1 MINTILLDLDGTVLP
16 LDMDLFM
23 TIYFN
28 EMSKVFNDLPDHEM
42 LVKNIWAATN
52 AAVKNTEKVTNEEV
66 FMKAYD
72 ELIVG
77 DLEEHKK
84 RFELFYDEGFLKT
97 KKSVQENEWIRISV
111 KILKE
116 KGYELVLATNPIF
129 PMKAIHH
136 RIRWAGFEPG
146 DFSYISSFERNHYC
160 KPQIKFYEEV
170 LGAIGKRPE
179 ECMMVGNDVQ
189 EDMVVGKIGIKTY
202 LINEH
207 LLHRTEDPIHV
218 DYQGNY
224 EDFYHFVETLP
235 RIV

>member
-42 LVKNIWAATN
+42 LVKNVWAATN
-52 AAVKNTEKVTNEEV
+52 AAVKNTDKITNEEV

-77 DLEEHKK
+77 DIEEHKK

-97 KKSVQENEWIRISV
+97 KKSVIENEWIGKSI
-111 KILKE
+111 KLLKE
-116 KGYELVLATNPIF
+116 KGYQLVLATNPIF

-146 DFSYISSFERNHYC
+146 DFSYISSFEKNHFC
-160 KPQIKFYEEV
+160 KPQIKFYEEI
-170 LGAIGKRPE
+170 LQAIGKNPE

-189 EDMVVGKIGIKTY
+189 EDMIVGKIGMKTY

-218 DYQGNY
+218 DHQGNY
-224 EDFYHFVETLP
+224 EAFYQFVEKLP
-235 RIV
+235 DIK

>member
-28 EMSKVFNDLPDHEM
+28 EMAKVFNDLPDHEM
-42 LVKNIWAATN
+42 LVKNVWAATA
-52 AAVKNTEKVTNEEV
+52 AAVKNTEKITNEEV

-84 RFELFYDEGFLKT
+84 RFEQFYDEGFLMT
-97 KKSVQENEWIRISV
+97 KNSVIENELIQKSI

-116 KGYELVLATNPIF
+116 KGYQLVLATNPIF

-136 RIRWAGFEPG
+136 RIRWAGFEPS
-146 DFSYISSFERNHYC
+146 DFSYISSFEKNHYC

-170 LGAIGKRPE
+170 LSAIGKNPD

-189 EDMVVGKIGIKTY
+189 EDMIVSKIGIKTF

-207 LLHRTEDPIHV
+207 LLHRTDEPIRV
-218 DYQGNY
+218 DYEGNY
-224 EDFYHFVETLP
+224 KAFYKFVETLP
-235 RIV
+235 SIN